1 MFTSSSRAIIYGRH
15 LDVAQRM
22 LDFDFLSGRS
32 PSVAGIIDP
41 NSHKSSVTKLFFGDT
56 EILVSIYPSLDLIA
70 KDEIIDTF
78 INLASF
84 RSATLSTW
92 LAMKSELFQ
101 NIVIIAEGIPE
112 RDIREIIAYNDTNA
126 KIRIIGPATAG
137 AIVGGTLRMGN
148 SGGSLENI
156 VASGLYQKGSVGFV
170 SRSGG
175 MSNEMFRVIGNR
187 TDGIHTGIALGGDRF
202 VCSTFRDIV
211 QGYEADPEIRMIVI
225 LGEVGSR
232 DELEIAELLRNKK
245 ITKPVVTYVSGSFAE
260 KLTTEV
266 QFGHAGAKAN
276 ADEER
281 ASYKN
286 QALRD
291 AGAHV
296 PGSYADF
303 GDLIESVFLS
313 FGNVTKT

>member
-1 MFTSSSRAIIYGRH
+1 MAIIYGRH

-22 LDFDFLSGRS
+22 LDFDFISDRS

-41 NSHKSSVTKLFFGDT
+41 NSHRMSVTKLFFGDQ
-56 EILVSIYPSLDLIA
+56 EILIPIYSSIDKIPEDSNL
-70 KDEIIDTF
+70 DTF

-84 RSATLSTW
+84 RSATLATW
-92 LAMKSELFQ
+92 LAMKSGLFQ
-101 NIVIIAEGIPE
+101 NIIIIAEGIPE
-112 RDIREIIAYNDTNA
+112 REIREIIAYNNSNA
-126 KIRIIGPATAG
+126 KICIIGPATAG

-156 VASGLYQKGSVGFV
+156 VASKLYRKGSVGFV

-175 MSNEMFRVIGNR
+175 MSNEMFRVIGNQ

-211 QGYEADPEIRMIVI
+211 QGYEANSEISMIVI

-245 ITKPVVTYVSGSFAE
+245 ITKPVVAYVSGSFAE
-260 KLTTEV
+260 RLTTEV

-276 ADEER
+276 ADEEK

-286 QALRD
+286 QSLRD

-296 PGSYADF
+296 PQSYADF
-303 GDLIESVFLS
+303 
-313 FGNVTKT
+313 

>member
-1 MFTSSSRAIIYGRH
+1 MFTSSSKAIIYGRH

-32 PSVAGIIDP
+32 SSVAGIIDP
-41 NSHKSSVTKLFFGDT
+41 NAHRVSVTKLFFGKK
-56 EILVSIYPSLDLIA
+56 EILISIYPSISDIPS
-70 KDEIIDTF
+70 DPQIDTF

-84 RSATLSTW
+84 RSATSATW
-92 LAMKSELFQ
+92 EAIHSGIFQ
-101 NIVIIAEGIPE
+101 HIIIIAEGIPE
-112 RDIREIIAYNDTNA
+112 RDIRDIIAYNESNT

-137 AIVGGTLRMGN
+137 AISAGALRMGN
-148 SGGSLENI
+148 SGGSIENI

-175 MSNEMFRVIGNR
+175 MSNEMFRVIGTR

-211 QGYEADPEIRMIVI
+211 IDYQENPEIAMIVI

-232 DELEIAELLRNKK
+232 DELDIVELAQSGKV
-245 ITKPVVTYVSGSFAE
+245 TKPIVAYVSGSFAE

-276 ADEER
+276 ADEEK

-286 QALRD
+286 MKLKE
-291 AGAHV
+291 AGIHV
-296 PGSYADF
+296 PESYADF
-303 GDLIESVFLS
+303 GDLIEQVFSGLS
-313 FGNVTKT
+313 IPHKK